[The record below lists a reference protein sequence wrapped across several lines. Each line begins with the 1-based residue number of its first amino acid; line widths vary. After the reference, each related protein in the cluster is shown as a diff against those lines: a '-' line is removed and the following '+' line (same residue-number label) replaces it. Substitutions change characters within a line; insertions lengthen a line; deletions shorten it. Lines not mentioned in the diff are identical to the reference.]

1 MISLSII
8 GLSIVIIGW
17 LVQLVKMK
25 KDKKINKYF
34 VMIYALGVLVLVY
47 DGFASGLTNLAI
59 ANLISLVVSSLVL
72 VKIMKK

>member
-34 VMIYALGVLVLVY
+34 VMLYVLGVLILVY

-59 ANLISLVVSSLVL
+59 ANLVSLVVSSLVL
-72 VKIMKK
+72 VKVMKK

>member
-59 ANLISLVVSSLVL
+59 ANLVSLVVSILVL
-72 VKIMKK
+72 AKVMKK

>member
-8 GLSIVIIGW
+8 GLSLVVIGW

-47 DGFASGLTNLAI
+47 DGFTSGLTNLAI
-59 ANLISLVVSSLVL
+59 ANIASLIVSVLVL
-72 VKIMKK
+72 VKVMK

>member
-47 DGFASGLTNLAI
+47 DGFTAGLTNLAI
-59 ANLISLVVSSLVL
+59 ANLVSLVVSILVL
-72 VKIMKK
+72 VKVMKK